1 MMTNTQNN
9 DVTMIKLGQL
19 FLSEHNVR
27 IAPTSKQD
35 NKTLKASIKANGI
48 KQNLVVITQGNQY
61 GVVAGGRR
69 LVQLNELLAEGE
81 IKSSFLVPCMV
92 EKTENISALS
102 LSENIKAS
110 MHPADEFV
118 AFQGMV
124 NEGKTVVD
132 IANEFGISQALVKK
146 RLKMAGVSAELL
158 DYYRQGK
165 IDLEH
170 IMAFTVTDDHARQM
184 ACYKELSTHYMSVN
198 GIRNFL
204 LDTAL
209 LTSHGMVKLVT
220 LKAFK
225 KAGGTTTTDLFED
238 ATYINERELIEP
250 LALDILSKKAK
261 PLTKQWKWV
270 DVVLSMNSYR
280 DYETTL
286 TAELVGVPEKLMA
299 DLKAKEEALETLED
313 KNFTDWTDEDED
325 LETQLHGEIE
335 ALENEREQYRHFSD
349 EQKVVSGAMVS
360 FDSDGKLVVK
370 VGYVKKDDMNEA
382 FPPTETAESG
392 EGTKGDLIRSGD
404 AVESNALKTDLNAFK
419 LQALQSEVIK
429 DDKLTYDLMVY
440 TLALQMLLGGNP
452 FLSKPLNAS
461 IEVSNTGA
469 PDGIEETTCN
479 ESIRQTQ
486 ESLNIS
492 WMSHSGQDEK
502 FKAFRALSA
511 NQKKHILSYC
521 VALSYQTSTNMD
533 AVVKEAV
540 NFDISNHW
548 KPTKDNY
555 FKRIKTTDLLAIGA
569 KQINEQWAADNAKSS
584 KGQIVDILDGHDDMA
599 DWMPESMR

>member
-1 MMTNTQNN
+1 MITNTKNN
-9 DVTMIKLGQL
+9 DVTMIKLGHL
-19 FLSEHNVR
+19 FLSKHNVR
-27 IAPTSKQD
+27 VAPASKQE

-48 KQNLVVITQGNQY
+48 KQNLVVVAEGSKY

-69 LVQLNELLAEGE
+69 LAQLNELLAEGD

-92 EKTENISALS
+92 EKAENIRAIS

-124 NEGKTVVD
+124 DEGKTVAD

-146 RLKMAGVSAELL
+146 RLKMAGVSVELL

-170 IMAFTVTDDHARQM
+170 IMAFTVTDDNERQM
-184 ACYKELSTHYMSVN
+184 ACYKELSTHYMSAH

-225 KAGGTTTTDLFED
+225 KSGGTTSTDLFED
-238 ATYINERELIEP
+238 ATYINERELLET
-250 LALDILSKKAK
+250 LALDILNKKAK
-261 PLTKQWKWV
+261 PLAKQWKWV
-270 DVVLSMNSYR
+270 DVVLSINSYR

-286 TAELVGVPEKLMA
+286 SAEFVGVPEKLTA
-299 DLKAKEEALETLED
+299 DLKAKEDALEVLED
-313 KNFTDWTDEDED
+313 KNYTDWTDEDED

-349 EQKVVSGAMVS
+349 EQKAVSGAVVS
-360 FDSDGKLVVK
+360 FDSEGEIVIK
-370 VGYVKKDDMNEA
+370 VGYVKKEDMRVA
-382 FPPTETAESG
+382 FPPSETDEAG
-392 EGTKGDLIRSGD
+392 EGTKGDLTSLGD
-404 AVESNALKTDLNAFK
+404 AVESNALKADLNTFK
-419 LQALQSEVIK
+419 LQALQSEVMK
-429 DDKLTYDLMVY
+429 DDKLSYDLMVY
-440 TLALQMLLGGNP
+440 TLALQMLLGGSP
-452 FLSKPLNAS
+452 FLTKPLNVS

-469 PDGIEETTCN
+469 PDGIEESTCN
-479 ESIRQTQ
+479 ASILKFQ

-492 WMSHSGQDEK
+492 WMSHSGHDEK

-511 NQKKHILSYC
+511 NQKKRLLSYC
-521 VALSYQTSTNMD
+521 VALSYQSSTNVD

-540 NFDISNHW
+540 DFDISHHW
-548 KPTKDNY
+548 KPTKANY
-555 FKRIKTTDLLAIGA
+555 FKRIKTADLLAIGS
-569 KQINEQWAADNAKSS
+569 KQINEQWAVDNAKCS
-584 KGQIVDILDGHDDMA
+584 KGQIVDILESHDDMA
-599 DWMPESMR
+599 DWIPESMC

>member
-1 MMTNTQNN
+1 MITNTQNN
-9 DVTMIKLGQL
+9 DVTMIKLGHL

-27 IAPTSKQD
+27 VAPASKQE

-48 KQNLVVITQGNQY
+48 KQNLVVVPEGSKY

-69 LVQLNELLAEGE
+69 LAQLNELLTEGD
-81 IKSSFLVPCMV
+81 IASSFLVPCMV
-92 EKTENISALS
+92 EKAENISAIS

-124 NEGKTVVD
+124 DEGKTVAD

-158 DYYRQGK
+158 NYYRQGK

-170 IMAFTVTDDHARQM
+170 IMAFTVTDDIERQM
-184 ACYKELSTHYMSVN
+184 ACYKELSTHYMSVH

-220 LKAFK
+220 IKAFK

-238 ATYINERELIEP
+238 ATYINERELIET
-250 LALDILSKKAK
+250 LALDILNKKAK
-261 PLTKQWKWV
+261 TLAKQWKWV
-270 DVVLSMNSYR
+270 DVVLSANSYR

-286 TAELVGVPEKLMA
+286 TAELVGVPEKLIT
-299 DLKAKEEALETLED
+299 DLKAKEEALEALEE
-313 KNFTDWTDEDED
+313 KNYADWTDEDED

-349 EQKVVSGAMVS
+349 EQKAVSGAMVS
-360 FDSDGKLVVK
+360 FDSEGKLFVK
-370 VGYVKKDDMNEA
+370 VGYVKKEDMSEA
-382 FPPTETAESG
+382 FPPSETDESG
-392 EGTKGDLIRSGD
+392 EGTKGDLTGSGD
-404 AVESNALKTDLNAFK
+404 AVESNALKIDLNNFK
-419 LQALQSEVIK
+419 LQALQSEIMK

-440 TLALQMLLGGNP
+440 SLAKQSFSDNHWCE
-452 FLSKPLNAS
+452 KPLNTTIEAS
-461 IEVSNTGA
+461 NLSATN
-469 PDGIEETTCN
+469 GIDETQPH
-479 ESIRQTQ
+479 QTITQ
-486 ESLNIS
+486 FKESLELAWLS
-492 WMSHSGQDEK
+492 QGAETDK
-502 FKAFRALSA
+502 FKAFRALSSV
-511 NQKKHILSYC
+511 QKKRLLSYC
-521 VALSYQTSTNMD
+521 TAMSYRSSTDINPI
-533 AVVKEAV
+533 VSETIE
-540 NFDISNHW
+540 FDIAKHW
-548 KPTKDNY
+548 TPTKDNY
-555 FKRIKTTDLLAIGA
+555 FKRIKTADLLAIGA
-569 KQINEQWAADNAKSS
+569 KQINEQWAVDNAKCS

-599 DWMPESMR
+599 NWMPQSMR

>member
-1 MMTNTQNN
+1 MITNTQNN
-9 DVTMIKLGQL
+9 DISMIKLNHL

-27 IAPTSKQD
+27 VAPASKQE

-48 KQNLVVITQGNQY
+48 KQNLVVVPEGKKY

-69 LVQLNELLAEGE
+69 LAQLQELLAEGD
-81 IKSSFLVPCMV
+81 ISSSFLVPCMV
-92 EKTENISALS
+92 EKAENIRAIS

-124 NEGKTVVD
+124 DEGKTVAD

-170 IMAFTVTDDHARQM
+170 IMAFTVTDDIERQM
-184 ACYKELSTHYMSVN
+184 ACYKELSTHYMSAH

-225 KAGGTTTTDLFED
+225 KAGGTTSTDLFED
-238 ATYINERELIEP
+238 ATYINERELLET
-250 LALDILSKKAK
+250 LALDILNKKAK
-261 PLTKQWKWV
+261 PLAKQWKWV
-270 DVVLSMNSYR
+270 DVVLSANSYH
-280 DYETTL
+280 DYETRL
-286 TAELVGVPEKLMA
+286 MAELVGVPEKLTA
-299 DLKAKEEALETLED
+299 DMKAKEDALEVLEE
-313 KNFTDWTDEDED
+313 KNYADWTDKDED

-335 ALENEREQYRHFSD
+335 VLENEREKYRCFSD
-349 EQKVVSGAMVS
+349 EQKAVSGAMVS
-360 FDSDGKLVVK
+360 FNSDGEITVK
-370 VGYVKKDDMNEA
+370 VGYVKKEDMREA
-382 FPPTETAESG
+382 FPPSETDETG
-392 EGTKGDLIRSGD
+392 EGTEAELTCSTGAI
-404 AVESNALKTDLNAFK
+404 ESNALKTDLNTFK
-419 LQALQSEVIK
+419 LQALQSEVMK
-429 DDKLTYDLMVY
+429 DDKLSYDLMVY
-440 TLALQMLLGGNP
+440 TQALQMLLGGSH
-452 FLSKPLNAS
+452 FLSKPLNVS
-461 IEVSNTGA
+461 IEVSNTGT
-469 PDGIEETTCN
+469 PDGIEESTCN
-479 ESIRQTQ
+479 VSILQFQ

-492 WMSHSGQDEK
+492 WMSHSGHDEK

-511 NQKKHILSYC
+511 NQKKRLLSYC
-521 VALSYQTSTNMD
+521 VALSYRSTTTVD

-540 NFDISNHW
+540 DFDLSHHW
-548 KPTKDNY
+548 KPTKANY
-555 FKRIKTTDLLAIGA
+555 FKRIKTADLLAIGA
-569 KQINEQWAADNAKSS
+569 KQINEQWADDNVKCS
-584 KGQIVDILDGHDDMA
+584 KGQIVDILESHDDMT

>member
-1 MMTNTQNN
+1 MITNTQNN
-9 DVTMIKLGQL
+9 DVTMIKLGHL

-27 IAPTSKQD
+27 VAPASKQE

-48 KQNLVVITQGNQY
+48 KQNLVVVPEGKIY

-69 LVQLNELLAEGE
+69 LAQLNELLAEGD
-81 IKSSFLVPCMV
+81 IASSFLVPCMV
-92 EKTENISALS
+92 EKAENISAIS

-124 NEGKTVVD
+124 DEGKTVAE

-170 IMAFTVTDDHARQM
+170 IMAFTVTDDIERQM
-184 ACYKELSTHYMSVN
+184 ACYKELSTHYMSVH

-238 ATYINERELIEP
+238 ATYINERELIET
-250 LALDILSKKAK
+250 LALDILNKKAK
-261 PLTKQWKWV
+261 PLVKQWKWV
-270 DVVLSMNSYR
+270 DVALSANSYR

-286 TAELVGVPEKLMA
+286 TAELVGVPEKLMVN
-299 DLKAKEEALETLED
+299 LKAKEDALEALEE
-313 KNFTDWTDEDED
+313 KNYVDWTDEDED
-325 LETQLHGEIE
+325 LETLLHGEIE
-335 ALENEREQYRHFSD
+335 ALENEREQYRDFSD
-349 EQKVVSGAMVS
+349 EQKAVSGAMVS
-360 FDSDGKLVVK
+360 FDSDGKIFVK
-370 VGYVKKDDMNEA
+370 VGYVKKEDMSEA
-382 FPPTETAESG
+382 FPPSETDESG
-392 EGTKGDLIRSGD
+392 GGTKGELSSSGD
-404 AVESNALKTDLNAFK
+404 AVESNALKTDLNTFK
-419 LQALQSEVIK
+419 LQALQSEIMK
-429 DDKLTYDLMVY
+429 DDKLSYDLMVY
-440 TLALQMLLGGNP
+440 TLALQTLLGGSP
-452 FLSKPLNAS
+452 FLSKPLNVS
-461 IEVSNTGA
+461 IEVSNAGT
-469 PDGIEETTCN
+469 PDGIEDTTCN
-479 ESIRQTQ
+479 ASIRQIQ
-486 ESLNIS
+486 ESLNVS
-492 WMSHSGQDEK
+492 WMSHSGHDEK
-502 FKAFRALSA
+502 FKAFRALSV
-511 NQKKHILSYC
+511 NQKKRILSYC
-521 VALSYQTSTNMD
+521 VALSYQSSTNTD

-540 NFDISNHW
+540 DFDISNHW
-548 KPTKDNY
+548 KPTKSNY
-555 FKRIKTTDLLAIGA
+555 FKRIKAADLLVIGA
-569 KQINEQWAADNAKSS
+569 KQINEQWAVDNTKCS
-584 KGQIVDILDGHDDMA
+584 KGQIVDILEGHDGMA